1 MATEMEELVS
11 FLSSTSPQIT
21 KAAVD
26 IVRGLTGSMEGL
38 QSLANYSNA
47 LLPALSR
54 LLTLPKEVSEAAAE
68 ALVNLSQNSS
78 LAEAM
83 VGIGLVKTTMDVLY
97 KPECSIARLL
107 VMLLVNLTQLEAG
120 AASLLQTEDEKVHGL
135 YVMKLVRSFCRTSH
149 ESNDDAFEHVGSIL
163 VNISKQRK
171 GRELLL
177 DPKRGLLKQII
188 RQFDS
193 NSSLRKK
200 GVSGT
205 IRNCCFEAE
214 NQLQNLLLVS
224 EFLWPALLLPVAS
237 NKIYR
242 EQDRLKMPLELG
254 TALSIEREPVND
266 PEIRIQALEAIY
278 LIILQ
283 CLCGGDDNGDV
294 ISNNSYRDISDC
306 RGDGGSGGSGGG
318 HDNVVVA
325 ANGGD
330 VGVVGGDGGGIS
342 CEGFK
347 SLWGQLSPLCLKW
360 ICPYSGGDEGG
371 ISGGDGGVNSN
382 DDDSAGDGVVV
393 VANGCS
399 VVVTMTMV
407 VMVTVLAVA
416 VVVATKGDQR
426 FYLNLGV
433 GNMYVTRFDQC
444 NEAGRRAFW
453 SVNGPRIVQIG
464 YEDEEDPKVME
475 AYEQLGSL
483 LVHSSSAEEPPSDT
497 TK

>member
-11 FLSSTSPQIT
+11 FLASPSPQIT

-26 IVRGLTGSMEGL
+26 IVRGLTGSAEGL

-83 VGIGLVKTTMDVLY
+83 VQLGLVKTTMDVLY
-97 KPECSIARLL
+97 KPECVIAQLL
-107 VMLLVNLTQLEAG
+107 VMLLVNLTQLDAG
-120 AASLLQTEDEKVHGL
+120 VASVLQTEDEKVRGL
-135 YVMKLVRSFCRTSH
+135 YVMKLVRSFCRTAH
-149 ESNDDAFEHVGSIL
+149 ESDDDAFEHVGSIL
-163 VNISKQRK
+163 VNISKQRE
-171 GRELLL
+171 GRKLLL

-193 NSSLRKK
+193 NSTLRKK

-214 NQLQNLLLVS
+214 NELQNLLLVS
-224 EFLWPALLLPVAS
+224 EFLWPALLLPVAG
-237 NKIYR
+237 NKIYN
-242 EQDRLKMPLELG
+242 ELDRSKMPLELG

-283 CLCGGDDNGDV
+283 D
-294 ISNNSYRDISDC
+294 
-306 RGDGGSGGSGGG
+306 
-318 HDNVVVA
+318 
-325 ANGGD
+325 
-330 VGVVGGDGGGIS
+330 
-342 CEGFK
+342 
-347 SLWGQLSPLCLKW
+347 
-360 ICPYSGGDEGG
+360 
-371 ISGGDGGVNSN
+371 
-382 DDDSAGDGVVV
+382 
-393 VANGCS
+393 
-399 VVVTMTMV
+399 
-407 VMVTVLAVA
+407 
-416 VVVATKGDQR
+416 
-426 FYLNLGV
+426 
-433 GNMYVTRFDQC
+433 
-444 NEAGRRAFW
+444 AGRRAFW

-464 YEDEEDPKVME
+464 YEDEEDPKVMG

-483 LVHSSSAEEPPSDT
+483 VNICSISVVS
-497 TK
+497 